1 MLPTA
6 SCSSPDEWALL
17 GGPEWNSGSPGIPG
31 PPVFPGISGCFSLPS
46 AFAQVTNS
54 LTNSRRKIHSKI
66 YNVIAEF
73 FLHLVVW
80 LLGRQLGSI
89 LWWVRLGQTHHRESI
104 LDTQNKGTFM
114 GFLTISALGGP
125 WPLSTSH
132 RLLCIK
138 PFFSFSFYL
147 FQKGRKGEKEGE
159 EHWCERNIDWLPLV
173 CNLIGDQTRN
183 PGPNWELNW
192 RPFTLWDKTQP
203 TEPHW
208 SGLPDRYIFYIW
220 RANTSTLNIFLRFY

>member
-80 LLGRQLGSI
+80 LLGRELGSI

-114 GFLTISALGGP
+114 GFWQFQPWEARDHLVLLTDSCASNHSFLF
-125 WPLSTSH
+125 
-132 RLLCIK
+132 
-138 PFFSFSFYL
+138 PFIYSRRE
-147 FQKGRKGEKEGE
+147 GRVKKR
-159 EHWCERNIDWLPLV
+159 ERNIDV
-173 CNLIGDQTRN
+173 RETSIGCLLHV
-183 PGPNWELNW
+183 P
-192 RPFTLWDKTQP
+192 
-203 TEPHW
+203 
-208 SGLPDRYIFYIW
+208 
-220 RANTSTLNIFLRFY
+220 